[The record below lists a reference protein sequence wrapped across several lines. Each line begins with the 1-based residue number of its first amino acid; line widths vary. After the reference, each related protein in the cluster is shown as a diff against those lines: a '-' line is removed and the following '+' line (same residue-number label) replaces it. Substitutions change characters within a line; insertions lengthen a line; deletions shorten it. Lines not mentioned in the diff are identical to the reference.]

1 MQIERFKRQ
10 VITPR
15 MPGART
21 ALSVRAKN
29 QHYVRIL
36 RQSDGTLA
44 AWRRRFAGGADW
56 SRTGLSRTSA
66 RGTDARVFDKLGRT
80 LQEEPGRR
88 ERQFTKCAAW
98 RPSAL
103 QTFGR
108 SDAGVISRIDH
119 DAGVQAGKMLVDQRP
134 HISPGER
141 ARTGREP

>member
-1 MQIERFKRQ
+1 MKIERFKRQ

-36 RQSDGTLA
+36 RQSDGALA

-80 LQEEPGRR
+80 LQEALARSEH
-88 ERQFTKCAAW
+88 QFHKLP
-98 RPSAL
+98 RGPPPAL
-103 QTFGR
+103 QGFGR
-108 SDAGVISRIDH
+108 S
-119 DAGVQAGKMLVDQRP
+119 
-134 HISPGER
+134 
-141 ARTGREP
+141 